1 MATRPSVIFHLSHS
15 LDIIR
20 IVLYIDD
27 IRNPNYDA
35 VVVRTSKEAISYVK
49 ENGCPNFI
57 SFDHDLGGDD
67 TAMIFVKW
75 LVNHDLDNGAK
86 IIPVDF
92 RFNVHS
98 ANPSGAANIKS
109 YLDNYLKVRNE

>member
-1 MATRPSVIFHLSHS
+1 
-15 LDIIR
+15 
-20 IVLYIDD
+20 VLYIDD

-67 TAMIFVKW
+67 TAMIY
-75 LVNHDLDNGAK
+75 LLNGW
-86 IIPVDF
+86 
-92 RFNVHS
+92 
-98 ANPSGAANIKS
+98 
-109 YLDNYLKVRNE
+109 